1 MSMDREDFE
10 SDEAWK
16 NYLDQQMTQ
25 KFSAADFANA
35 RFAEHPNP
43 ETVDAQYAAR
53 MSTNPRYPWLLDGVP
68 GNTDSAMAKTGWV
81 PVPTKPTIT
90 SRRYQILMRYE
101 NAHYQGG
108 FNDALAEFGIEIVD
122 GPEPTNT
129 DRLKQLIKDYDE
141 CDSYISLP
149 EFLDQFG
156 VTAPNV
162 KGN

>member
-1 MSMDREDFE
+1 
-10 SDEAWK
+10 
-16 NYLDQQMTQ
+16 MT
-25 KFSAADFANA
+25 KRYTADDFANA

-90 SRRYQILMRYE
+90 TSQFEELSEGLKNRTTIL
-101 NAHYQGG
+101 AC
-108 FNDALAEFGIEIVD
+108 ALERAGIAIVPD
-122 GPEPTNT
+122 PEPTNT
-129 DRLKQLIKDYDE
+129 DRLERLIRESGLTISDNGIEGYAAELAASLDE
-141 CDSYISLP
+141 D
-149 EFLDQFG
+149 G

>member
-1 MSMDREDFE
+1 
-10 SDEAWK
+10 
-16 NYLDQQMTQ
+16 MT
-25 KFSAADFANA
+25 KYTAADFANA
-35 RFAEHPNP
+35 KFAEHESGQAVALRWTQDYGSDPDDYWVYERPLNNRFSK
-43 ETVDAQYAAR
+43 EATHQE
-53 MSTNPRYPWLLDGVP
+53 
-68 GNTDSAMAKTGWV
+68 MADMGGWV

-101 NAHYQGG
+101 NAHYHGG
-108 FNDALAEFGIEIVD
+108 FNDALTEFGIEIVD
-122 GPEPTNT
+122 GPEPANT